1 MQGQAAKKE
10 SGFKD
15 TVGSKVMKSTITIGK
30 KFYLEQRQLKV
41 FLRQTLAF
49 NLCIKNIVLKGINIT
64 TYKAKIKDVKSLLE
78 QLYKWT
84 T

>member
-30 KFYLEQRQLKV
+30 ISFIW
-41 FLRQTLAF
+41 
-49 NLCIKNIVLKGINIT
+49 N
-64 TYKAKIKDVKSLLE
+64 KDS
-78 QLYKWT
+78 
-84 T
+84 